1 MYRVLCHVGPGAG
14 LLSRTPFIPMRDKG
28 AIVRHSFLSVG
39 KYHHPSSKALEGGWW
54 GILKEELWFFEG
66 HSQAALWGGDGP
78 ALAITTH
85 KSPLGLR
92 ELGRHPHLTAHKC
105 AGGSKERANR
115 AWSVVISSTGHWGA
129 AACQAPAHI
138 SWDSAGAL
146 KTLGPVSHDVYC
158 SRASRAEAPSPS
170 SWPLPSG
177 LQALTNPKVNAAK
190 VTWFLL

>member
-1 MYRVLCHVGPGAG
+1 MYHVLCHVGPGAG

-66 HSQAALWGGDGP
+66 HSQAALWGGGGP

-92 ELGRHPHLTAHKC
+92 ELGRHPHLTPHKC
-105 AGGSKERANR
+105 AGGSKERANC

-129 AACQAPAHI
+129 AACSDSCPHLLRQCRAPEDTGPGVSRCVLQQGEQ
-138 SWDSAGAL
+138 SW
-146 KTLGPVSHDVYC
+146 GP
-158 SRASRAEAPSPS
+158 
-170 SWPLPSG
+170 
-177 LQALTNPKVNAAK
+177 
-190 VTWFLL
+190 